1 MIEAKAGRISQ
12 GVNSI
17 LRNNVSE
24 RKISDERYAPMI
36 VKSVVFGLITIILV
50 GVVGKDTTTQKQEIE
65 GTPIIIKVDLDDEGL
80 V

>member
-50 GVVGKDTTTQKQEIE
+50 GVVGKDTTTQKKADDR
-65 GTPIIIKVDLDDEGL
+65 TPVKARISLDLENL
-80 V
+80 I